1 MKTVIITTILII
13 SSAITADA
21 QQPMSLNDILRIIDT
36 ANPMAQIYEAEIRS
50 LDAAA
55 KGAKNWM
62 PAEFGTGLWMTPYN
76 AGLWKKGANGTTG
89 MGQYMLSVQQMIPGK
104 RKQYA
109 AAAYMEAMSAPEKER
124 KKFALND
131 LHAEAKKDYYDWIIL
146 KKRLATLDE
155 NERLLDFMIKNA
167 EIRFKN
173 GLDKLNAYYKA
184 KAQLGNILNMKEGIK
199 NEINQTRIRLN
210 TLMNR
215 NKLEPL
221 AIDSVYTINV
231 YDEPVDSNALNAKSN
246 IGAINKDLQVTR
258 LQQDVERAKEL
269 PEYGIRYDHMFGFGG
284 LPMQYNLMGLVKIPI
299 GRANR
304 AAKANVESL
313 KWKAEALLQQKQ
325 LLLNEA
331 SGMITAITA
340 NINSKKRQVKLFEDN
355 ILPSLRKNYE
365 VIQLGYQQN
374 TEQLFTLL
382 DAWNTLNETQTE
394 YLNQLQQLLG
404 MQVEIERILEVK

>member
-184 KAQLGNILNMKEGIK
+184 RAQLGNILNKKEGIK
-199 NEINQTRIRLN
+199 SEINQARIRLN

-221 AIDSVYTINV
+221 AIDSVYSINV

-246 IGAINKDLQVTR
+246 ISAIDKDMQVTR

-269 PEYGIRYDHMFGFGG
+269 PEYGVKYDHMFGFGG
-284 LPMQYNLMGLVKIPI
+284 LPMQYTLMGMVKIPI
-299 GRANR
+299 GRGNR

-313 KWKAEALLQQKQ
+313 KWKTEALLQQKQ

-365 VIQLGYQQN
+365 FIQLGYQQN

-394 YLNQLQQLLG
+394 YLSQVQQLLG
-404 MQVEIERILEVK
+404 MQVELEKILEVK

>member
-1 MKTVIITTILII
+1 MILII
-13 SSAITADA
+13 SSAIAADA
-21 QQPMSLNDILRIIDT
+21 QQLISLKDILRIIDT
-36 ANPMAQIYEAEIRS
+36 ANPTAQMYEAEIRS
-50 LDAAA
+50 LDAAS

-62 PAEFGTGLWMTPYN
+62 PTEFGTGLWMTPYN
-76 AGLWKKGANGTTG
+76 AGLWKKGANGATG

-124 KKFALND
+124 KNFALND

-394 YLNQLQQLLG
+394 YLSQVQQLLG
-404 MQVEIERILEVK
+404 MQVELEKILEVK

>member
-1 MKTVIITTILII
+1 
-13 SSAITADA
+13 
-21 QQPMSLNDILRIIDT
+21 
-36 ANPMAQIYEAEIRS
+36 
-50 LDAAA
+50 
-55 KGAKNWM
+55 
-62 PAEFGTGLWMTPYN
+62 
-76 AGLWKKGANGTTG
+76 
-89 MGQYMLSVQQMIPGK
+89 
-104 RKQYA
+104 
-109 AAAYMEAMSAPEKER
+109 
-124 KKFALND
+124 
-131 LHAEAKKDYYDWIIL
+131 
-146 KKRLATLDE
+146 
-155 NERLLDFMIKNA
+155 
-167 EIRFKN
+167 
-173 GLDKLNAYYKA
+173 
-184 KAQLGNILNMKEGIK
+184 MKEGIK

-246 IGAINKDLQVTR
+246 IGAIDKDLQVTR

-394 YLNQLQQLLG
+394 YLSQVQQLLG
-404 MQVEIERILEVK
+404 MQVELEKILEVK